1 MKRDILYLPVEQV
14 AMAVVPSKEHHLWQV
29 YLINRNKHSLETI
42 LVTSKGYHED
52 QKTSLLRHA
61 IPNLEPGSLALI
73 ESISPEVFHFTN
85 EFWISFY
92 IGTQIYDKKY
102 IYLPSSINASN
113 LSYIEELKLKGVLH
127 L

>member
-61 IPNLEPGSLALI
+61 IPHLEAGSLALI
-73 ESISPEVFHFTN
+73 ESISPEVFHFIN

-92 IGTQIYDKKY
+92 IGSQIYDKKY

>member
-1 MKRDILYLPVEQV
+1 MKRDILYLHVEQV
-14 AMAVVPSKEHHLWQV
+14 AMVIVPSKEHHLWQV
-29 YLINRNKHSLETI
+29 YLINRNKHSLKTI

-61 IPNLEPGSLALI
+61 IPHLEAGSLALI

>member
-1 MKRDILYLPVEQV
+1 MKKDILYLPVEQV
-14 AMAVVPSKEHHLWQV
+14 AMAIVPSEGTDLWQV
-29 YLINRNKHSLETI
+29 YLINRNKNNLETI
-42 LVTSKGYHED
+42 LVSSKGYNGD

-61 IPNLEPGSLALI
+61 IPHLEMGSLALI
-73 ESISPEVFHFTN
+73 ESISPKVFYFTN

>member
-1 MKRDILYLPVEQV
+1 MKKDILYLPVEQV
-14 AMAVVPSKEHHLWQV
+14 VMAIVPSDGNDLWQV
-29 YLINRNKHSLETI
+29 YLINRNKNNLETI
-42 LVTSKGYHED
+42 LVTSKGYNGG

-61 IPNLEPGSLALI
+61 IPHLEAGSLALI
-73 ESISPEVFHFTN
+73 ESISPEVFHFIN

-92 IGTQIYDKKY
+92 IGAQIYDKKY
-102 IYLPSSINASN
+102 IYLPSSINASH

>member
-1 MKRDILYLPVEQV
+1 V

-61 IPNLEPGSLALI
+61 IPHLEAGSLALI

>member
-1 MKRDILYLPVEQV
+1 MKIDILYLPVEQV
-14 AMAVVPSKEHHLWQV
+14 AMVIVPSKEHHLWQV
-29 YLINRNKHSLETI
+29 YLINRNKYSLETI

-61 IPNLEPGSLALI
+61 IPHLEAGSLALI
-73 ESISPEVFHFTN
+73 ESISPEVFYFTN

>member
-61 IPNLEPGSLALI
+61 IPHLEAGSLALI

-113 LSYIEELKLKGVLH
+113 LSYIEELNLKGVLH

>member
-1 MKRDILYLPVEQV
+1 MKRDILYLPVAQV
-14 AMAVVPSKEHHLWQV
+14 AMVIVPSKEHHLWQV
-29 YLINRNKHSLETI
+29 YLINSNKHSLETI

-61 IPNLEPGSLALI
+61 IPHLEAGSLALI

>member
-61 IPNLEPGSLALI
+61 IPHLEAGSLALI

-113 LSYIEELKLKGVLH
+113 LSYIEQLKLKGVLH

>member
-1 MKRDILYLPVEQV
+1 MKRDILYLTVEQV

-29 YLINRNKHSLETI
+29 YLINRNKHSLKTI

-61 IPNLEPGSLALI
+61 IPHLEAGSLALI

>member
-1 MKRDILYLPVEQV
+1 MN
-14 AMAVVPSKEHHLWQV
+14 LWQV
-29 YLINRNKHSLETI
+29 YLINRNKNNLETV
-42 LVTSKGYHED
+42 LVTSKGYNGD
-52 QKTSLLRHA
+52 QKTSLLRHV
-61 IPNLEPGSLALI
+61 IPYLEAGSLALI

-92 IGTQIYDKKY
+92 IGAQIYDKKY

-113 LSYIEELKLKGVLH
+113 LSYIEELKQKGVLH

>member
-14 AMAVVPSKEHHLWQV
+14 AMVIVPSKEHHLWQV

-61 IPNLEPGSLALI
+61 IPHLEAGSLALI
-73 ESISPEVFHFTN
+73 ESINPEVFHFTN